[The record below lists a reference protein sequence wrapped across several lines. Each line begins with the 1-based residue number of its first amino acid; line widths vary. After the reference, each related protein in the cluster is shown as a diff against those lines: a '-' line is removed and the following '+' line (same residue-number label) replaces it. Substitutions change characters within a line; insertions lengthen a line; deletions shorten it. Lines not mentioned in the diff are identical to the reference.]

1 MMKTRLEEVGTTHG
15 GPSHVSI
22 GVVAIHVI
30 SLIWC
35 RGLRRDG
42 GGVRVCTVV
51 TALE

>member
-35 RGLRRDG
+35 GGPRRYGGDVGVCIVVRGI
-42 GGVRVCTVV
+42 
-51 TALE
+51 